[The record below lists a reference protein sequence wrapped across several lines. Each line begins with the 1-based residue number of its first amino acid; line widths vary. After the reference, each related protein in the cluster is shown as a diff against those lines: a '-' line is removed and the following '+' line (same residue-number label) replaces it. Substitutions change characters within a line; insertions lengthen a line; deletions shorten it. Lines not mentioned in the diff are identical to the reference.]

1 MNLKKIMVVPCSPH
15 SDASLEEV
23 DDSIIA
29 HNIRIFPIM
38 LVKLAFYAPNNSR
51 FTPKKMLKLC

>member
-23 DDSIIA
+23 DDSITA
-29 HNIRIFPIM
+29 HNIRTFPIM
-38 LVKLAFYAPNNSR
+38 LVKLAFYAPNNYR
-51 FTPKKMLKLC
+51 LTPEK